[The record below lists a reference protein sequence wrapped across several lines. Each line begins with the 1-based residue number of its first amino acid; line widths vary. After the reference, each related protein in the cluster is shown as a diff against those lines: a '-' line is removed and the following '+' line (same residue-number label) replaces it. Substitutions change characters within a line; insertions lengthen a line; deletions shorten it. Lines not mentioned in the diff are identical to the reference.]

1 MIVLLSQTKLPD
13 SSNPLSDILGAV
25 HTYPNS
31 DGVMHVYLSL
41 MKEIVPFDVIQ
52 HKDVVITNHQF
63 SMRDFPNGLGGE
75 FACVEKRL

>member
-1 MIVLLSQTKLPD
+1 
-13 SSNPLSDILGAV
+13 
-25 HTYPNS
+25 
-31 DGVMHVYLSL
+31 MHVYLSL